1 MGFLGAGF
9 LFCWGFLSVVF
20 VWWFLFV
27 VVVGEFFYVAGVCF
41 VFFFV
46 LPNPEFSLTKLG
58 TATGKSENLG
68 NV

>member
-1 MGFLGAGF
+1 MVFWGADF
-9 LFCWGFLSVVF
+9 LFCWGFLLLFF

-27 VVVGEFFYVAGVCF
+27 LVVGGFLYVAGVCF